1 MIKINETISIPDD
14 ELKFNFTHSSGPG
27 GQNVNKVSSA
37 VHLRFNVRNSS
48 ALTEE
53 IKIRLIKLA
62 GKRISKKGVLIIK
75 AQRYRTQAQNRR
87 EAIERLVGL
96 IQSAAVK
103 PFYRKKTRP
112 PQAVKERRLID
123 KHKQSLLKQSR
134 KPVDISE

>member
-14 ELKFNFTHSSGPG
+14 ELKFNFTRSSGPG

-37 VHLRFNVRNSS
+37 VYLRFDVRNTSS
-48 ALTEE
+48 LTEE
-53 IKIRLIKLA
+53 IKIRLIELA
-62 GKRISKKGVLIIK
+62 GKRVSKNGVLIIK

-87 EAIERLVGL
+87 EVIKRLVEL

-103 PFYRKKTRP
+103 PVYRKKTRP

-123 KHKQSLLKQSR
+123 KHKHSLLKQAR
-134 KPVDISE
+134 KPVDLSE

>member
-1 MIKINETISIPDD
+1 MIKINKNIGIPDD
-14 ELKFNFTHSSGPG
+14 ELNFNYTRSSGPG

-37 VHLRFNVRNSS
+37 AYLRFDVRNSS

-53 IKIRLIKLA
+53 IKIRLIELA
-62 GKRISKKGVLIIK
+62 GKRVSKKGILIIK

-87 EAIERLVGL
+87 EAIKRLVGL

-103 PFYRKKTRP
+103 PVYRKKTRP

-123 KHKQSLLKQSR
+123 KHKHSLLKQAR
-134 KPVDISE
+134 KPVDMSE

>member
-1 MIKINETISIPDD
+1 MIKINKNIGIPDD
-14 ELKFNFTHSSGPG
+14 ELKFHYTRSSGPG

-37 VHLRFNVRNSS
+37 VYLRFDVCNSS

-53 IKIRLIKLA
+53 IKIRLIELA
-62 GKRISKKGVLIIK
+62 GRRVSKNGVLIIK

-103 PFYRKKTRP
+103 PVYRKKTRP

>member
-14 ELKFNFTHSSGPG
+14 ELKFNFTRSSGPG

-37 VHLRFNVRNSS
+37 VYLRFDVRNTSS
-48 ALTEE
+48 LTEE
-53 IKIRLIKLA
+53 IKIRLIELA
-62 GKRISKKGVLIIK
+62 GKRVSKNGVLIIK

-87 EAIERLVGL
+87 EVIKRLVEL

-103 PFYRKKTRP
+103 PVYRKKTRP

-123 KHKQSLLKQSR
+123 KHKHSLLKQAR

>member
-14 ELKFNFTHSSGPG
+14 ELKFNFTRSSGPG

-37 VHLRFNVRNSS
+37 VYLRFDVRNTSS
-48 ALTEE
+48 LAEE
-53 IKIRLIKLA
+53 IKIRLIELA
-62 GKRISKKGVLIIK
+62 GKRVSKNGVLIIK

-87 EAIERLVGL
+87 EVIKRLVEL

-103 PFYRKKTRP
+103 PVYRKKTRP

-123 KHKQSLLKQSR
+123 KHKHSLLKQAR